1 MVSLTRGPVREILF
15 VAAFLV
21 ATSLV
26 WASFIIVIGGYP
38 LPSDQAEYSLAGQR
52 LAAGFGLTDRRGM
65 PYVHTHP
72 PFYPIFLGAV
82 YALGG
87 GEAAVRWVQLALA
100 LLTLILV
107 SVTARRVF
115 GAGVA
120 RATLLAGGAYLPTAF
135 YVTLL
140 LSEVLFTFFLVL
152 GVYLLLAGSE
162 RDRRGGW
169 LNLVAGVTFGV
180 AGLTRG
186 VALVAA
192 FAIAVL
198 ILARGGIPG
207 RRRWVLA
214 AAFAVGV
221 AAAVLPWGAYVYG
234 KTGRVVLVD
243 TKSARILHRGNNPGT
258 PLHHAWDIVDGTAEY
273 VVPPEVVGAGNVYY
287 RSRVL
292 AAAALD
298 YMAAHPLQTFL
309 RFGSKF
315 ADMWEVER
323 LFVGCW
329 RQGLLPN
336 ASAPWVYIFIVAE
349 VAASVA
355 ALMVFWASVILMP
368 KSLWRRLTL
377 AVVLCT
383 SFAYAITI
391 AHPRYNYPLMVLG
404 APALGYFFA
413 EVVPRFRLGAYS
425 RRRLALAAGAVA
437 VLLLIWARMVWLY
450 VTRGS

>member
-1 MVSLTRGPVREILF
+1 MVSLTRGLVGENLF
-15 VAAFLV
+15 VAALLV

-26 WASFIIVIGGYP
+26 WASFIIIIDGYP
-38 LPSDQAEYSLAGQR
+38 LPRDQAEYSLTGQR
-52 LAAGFGLTDRRGM
+52 LAAGFGLTDRDGKL
-65 PYVHTHP
+65 YVHTHP

-120 RATLLAGGAYLPTAF
+120 RATLIAGGAYLPTAF
-135 YVTLL
+135 YVTVL
-140 LSEVLFTFFLVL
+140 LSEVLFTLFLVL
-152 GVYLLLAGSE
+152 GIYLLLAGSE

-180 AGLTRG
+180 AGLTRS
-186 VALVAA
+186 VALAA
-192 FAIAVL
+192 ALAITVL

-243 TKSARILHRGNNPGT
+243 TKSARIFYRGNSPGT
-258 PLHHAWDIVDGTAEY
+258 PLHHAWDIVDGTAET
-273 VVPPEVVGAGNVYY
+273 VVLSEAVGAGSVYD
-287 RSRVL
+287 RSRIL
-292 AAAALD
+292 GAAALD
-298 YMAAHPLQTFL
+298 YMAAHPFQTFL

-329 RQGLLPN
+329 REGLFPN

-349 VAASVA
+349 VAASAA
-355 ALMVFWASVILMP
+355 ALVVFWASVILMP

-383 SFAYAITI
+383 SFAYAVTI

-413 EVVPRFRLGAYS
+413 EVLPGLRARAFS
-425 RRRLALAAGAVA
+425 RRRLALAAAAVA
-437 VLLLIWARMVWLY
+437 ALVVVWIRMAWLY
-450 VTRGS
+450 VAYGS